1 MRSDAALLLNLIRGN
16 AAIVGVDG
24 QLLYRIGDPDYFTYM
39 RSTAKPLQA
48 SAAVECGAIDHFKIT
63 DAELAVMCGSHIG
76 DQYHIDALESILA
89 KIGLSE
95 SDYTFGED
103 LSFQKSC
110 GSSDWSLKSR
120 QERFIIIALVN
131 MPVCWLFAVI

>member
-1 MRSDAALLLNLIRGN
+1 MSEILIEIRRSPIAENLIRGN

-89 KIGLSE
+89 AIG
-95 SDYTFGED
+95 
-103 LSFQKSC
+103 C
-110 GSSDWSLKSR
+110 
-120 QERFIIIALVN
+120 
-131 MPVCWLFAVI
+131 